1 MPDKRVISA
10 HLSLL
15 LCNLI
20 WACDYPFYSL
30 VLGHYV
36 SPLAMASASLIVA
49 ALLSLVPLFWE
60 RSEPIA
66 RADIPKICVAALLMG
81 VLRKLCMMYGMSLT
95 SPIDGSIIS
104 TITPLLVLL
113 MSVAVGIESLTT
125 RKVVGVTLG
134 MAGALAVIM
143 SGSGIA
149 HARSDI
155 DGNLLILFSA
165 VVSALYMVYFKR
177 IVGRYRVTTLLRWIY
192 CLSAAV
198 MLPFGMHDL
207 AETDLGAMN
216 WHIVAALLFV
226 LIVPTYLP
234 NLLLNR
240 ALQYVAPTL
249 TSIYAYLQPVV
260 AIALSVAMGLDRL
273 HADTLLFALVIFV
286 GVAMVSSSYAR
297 RT

>member
-30 VLGHYV
+30 VLGRYV

-60 RSEPIA
+60 RAEPIA
-66 RADIPKICVAALLMG
+66 RGDIPKICVAALLMG
-81 VLRKLCMMYGMSLT
+81 VMRKLCMMYGMSLT

-113 MSVAVGIESLTT
+113 MSVAVGVESLTS

-143 SGSGIA
+143 SGSGIT